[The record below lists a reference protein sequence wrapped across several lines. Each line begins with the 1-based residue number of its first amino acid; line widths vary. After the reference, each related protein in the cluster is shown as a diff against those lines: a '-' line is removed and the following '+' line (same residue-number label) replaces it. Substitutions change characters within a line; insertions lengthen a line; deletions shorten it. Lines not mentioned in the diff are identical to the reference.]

1 VSDPI
6 SRVTVIGGGYMGTGI
21 LQVLAQA
28 GIECV
33 LTDVDEAATRAAY
46 EKCLE
51 LAATY
56 ERRHYFTEG
65 AAARIKSHSS
75 PARQLAE
82 AVVGA
87 DFVIEAVPENVGLK
101 RRIFAELED
110 LVPEQVILASNT
122 SSIPIAVLADGMR
135 NPERLY
141 GVHWFNP
148 AQFLPA
154 VELIAGPRTTAEATD
169 RVLDLLRH
177 VGRTP
182 VLVADSP
189 GFTANRL
196 QFALF
201 REAALMVEEGLIGPD
216 RLDEVVRGSFGY
228 RLPFFG
234 PFEIADIAGLDVYA
248 AIFEILERSLGPRF
262 RCPPSLRQLVAD
274 GHLGMKN
281 GQGYCAYAED
291 QRARLADDRDRAYV
305 TMAAALAQWRA
316 EGEPA

>member
-1 VSDPI
+1 MTDPI

-21 LQVLAQA
+21 LQVLAQT
-28 GIECV
+28 GIDCV

-51 LAATY
+51 LAAAY
-56 ERRHYFTEG
+56 ERRHYFTDG
-65 AAARIKSHSS
+65 AAARIEAHSA
-75 PARQLAE
+75 PARGLAE
-82 AVVGA
+82 AVASA
-87 DFVIEAVPENVGLK
+87 DFVIEAVPENVDLK
-101 RRIFAELED
+101 RRIFAQLED
-110 LVPEQVILASNT
+110 LVSEQLILASNT
-122 SSIPIAVLADGMR
+122 SSIPIATLAGRMR
-135 NPERLY
+135 HPGRLY

-154 VELIAGPRTTAEATD
+154 VEVVAGPHATAEATG

-177 VGRTP
+177 VGRNP

-201 REAALMVEEGLIGPD
+201 REAALMVEEGLISPD

-248 AIFEILERSLGPRF
+248 AIFDILERSLGPQF
-262 RCPPSLRQLVAD
+262 RCPPGLRQLVAD

-281 GQGYCAYAED
+281 GQGYRTYTDD

-305 TMAAALAQWRA
+305 TMATALARWHA
-316 EGEPA
+316 EGEQA